1 MTSSMIV
8 MMNASD
14 RAGKETKETGF
25 TLVEF
30 LICTACFL
38 LVASAAMAIL
48 LDIQR
53 TASYQNESYSVLH
66 STQIAMQTVERYIR
80 QAGNDPFAKGFP
92 KIAIVNAA
100 AVQIRSDLTGS
111 DHGNPD
117 KGDPDGDADDSGEN
131 VIIRFNSQSRSIEI
145 VPYGGSPQIVA
156 GYISDLQFQYYDKDG
171 ALTAVGSDVRKITVK
186 ISGSSPIP
194 NGLTHQYFGVT
205 LCSEIRIMT

>member
-1 MTSSMIV
+1 
-8 MMNASD
+8 MMNAPGK
-14 RAGKETKETGF
+14 AGKKTKEMGF

-30 LICTACFL
+30 LICTAIFI
-38 LVASAAMAIL
+38 LVTSTAMPIL

-53 TASYQNESYSVLH
+53 TASYQTESYAVLH

-80 QAGNDPFAKGFP
+80 QAGNDPFAIGFQ
-92 KIAIVNAA
+92 KITVVNMAE
-100 AVQIRSDLTGS
+100 VQIRSDLTGS

-131 VIIRFNSQSRSIEI
+131 IIIRFNSQSRTLDI
-145 VPYGGSPQIVA
+145 VHNGGSTQIIA
-156 GYISDLQFQYYDKDG
+156 GYISDLQLQYYDKDG
-171 ALTAVGSDVRKITVK
+171 APTTVGSDVRKINVR

-194 NGLTHQYFGVT
+194 DPKTHQFFGVT